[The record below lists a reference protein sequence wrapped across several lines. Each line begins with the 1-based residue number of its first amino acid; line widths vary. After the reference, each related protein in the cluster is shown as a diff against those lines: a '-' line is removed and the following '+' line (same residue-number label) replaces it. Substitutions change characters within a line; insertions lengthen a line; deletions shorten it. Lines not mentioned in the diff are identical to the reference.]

1 MWHAMRRL
9 TYVCTG
15 LCLKNLSKR
24 RRMHVRQN
32 NIKTDLEEISLQDVN
47 QIDLDQGR
55 DKQRTVVNAA
65 MNLQVPNT
73 LLIFFQKEYAA
84 WTYW

>member
-47 QIDLDQGR
+47 
-55 DKQRTVVNAA
+55 
-65 MNLQVPNT
+65 
-73 LLIFFQKEYAA
+73 
-84 WTYW
+84 